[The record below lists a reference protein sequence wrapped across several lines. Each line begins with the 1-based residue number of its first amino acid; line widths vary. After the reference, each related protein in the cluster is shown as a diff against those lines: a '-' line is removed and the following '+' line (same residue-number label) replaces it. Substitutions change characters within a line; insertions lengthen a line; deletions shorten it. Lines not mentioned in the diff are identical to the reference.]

1 MTRVGLIGLGRTGSI
16 VARELLNHPDFQL
29 VMSMVSPGSAR
40 IGLDIGEHLNI
51 GSRGL
56 SIKGGN
62 LLEGE
67 LIAANPQVIV
77 DFTSP
82 EACLKNI
89 HLATRHEKPIVIG
102 TTGFDTQQIQ
112 FLKMMALQ
120 NRAPIVFAPNMT
132 LGINVLMNLVVK
144 TAEVLPH
151 WDIEIIETH
160 HRHKKDAPSGTAVK
174 IGKILADYLE
184 RTEESISYGH
194 ERVGQRSSN
203 TIAIHAIRG
212 GGVVGVHEVVFISEN
227 EKLEIRH
234 ESLSRSA
241 FVDCLEHLIRFAVL
255 ALPGFY
261 TVEEVLGLVPP
272 GKKRT
277 ASSAQADIA

>member
-29 VMSMVSPGSAR
+29 VMSLVSPGSAR
-40 IGLDIGEHLNI
+40 AGLDIGEYLGI

-62 LLEGE
+62 HLESE
-67 LIAANPQVIV
+67 LTAANPQVIV

-82 EACLKNI
+82 EACLRNI
-89 HLATRHEKPIVIG
+89 HLVARHEKPIIIG
-102 TTGFDTQQIQ
+102 TTGFDSQQIQ
-112 FLKMMALQ
+112 FLRMMALQ
-120 NRAPIVFAPNMT
+120 NRAPILFAPNMT
-132 LGINVLMNLVVK
+132 LGINVLMNLVIK
-144 TAEVLPH
+144 TAEVLPN

-174 IGKILADYLE
+174 IGKLLADHLD
-184 RTEESISYGH
+184 RPEESISFGH
-194 ERVGQRSSN
+194 ERVGQRGPN
-203 TIAIHAIRG
+203 TIAIHAVRG
-212 GGVVGVHEVVFISEN
+212 GGVVGVHQVVFLSEN

-234 ESLSRSA
+234 ESFSRSA
-241 FVDCLEHLIRFAVL
+241 FVECLEHLIRFAVL

-272 GKKRT
+272 GKRR
-277 ASSAQADIA
+277 SSSTQADIA